1 MRTLFALLGAML
13 ISANSATAA
22 NVVPYRSPRAHSSV
36 AKAAF
41 NLDTAMRRA
50 KFEQVDTFPN
60 SLCRAAYVFEFQVLL
75 GLKYFPVNADYCE
88 LPETRV
94 PAEVASVLA
103 RIREIH
109 VRYAEALGVRPENL
123 FGSGVRVHLGQSAI
137 GPLKSGTLDE
147 VEIDLFKDGRA
158 VNFPDKIYAHEL
170 THWLSLEGMLGR
182 SVQDIESVYLFNESF
197 PDLVSSYVNASTRI
211 DFTDASVR
219 SELTFGRD
227 GSPVKS
233 MNSPLSEFHLARFRQ
248 EPLDLCAKLK
258 TQKLTANEKGMCS
271 YFRADSLMNPMR
283 RTLFPD
289 VKEKLPTKA
298 ELAAPFVPEK
308 CLLHY
313 LNGTTGLDACYKSAL
328 GPVLI
333 SFVRTI
339 ESLLGDRPVASLYAA
354 IETAAARPDYYV
366 CEYTGATAK
375 KVGTETA
382 TVSFPSFVR
391 VFQTIR
397 EGLTPGEQVLFD
409 RAWSDHGLD
418 AWSKLE
424 RFDRETTIRAFAY
437 QVLAR
442 QNSDF
447 ATENKCFSTVPA
459 LRGSKC
465 ASKCAFV
472 PAPAEAP

>member
-1 MRTLFALLGAML
+1 MRTLLALLGAML

-22 NVVPYRSPRAHSSV
+22 NVVPYRSPRAHSAV
-36 AKAAF
+36 KAAF

-50 KFEQVDTFPN
+50 TSDESDTFPN
-60 SLCRAAYVFEFQVLL
+60 SLCRAAYVYEFQVLL

-94 PAEVASVLA
+94 PAEVAGVLA

-109 VRYAEALGVRPENL
+109 VRYAEAFGVRPEDL

-147 VEIDLFKDGRA
+147 VEIDLFKGGRA
-158 VNFPDKIYAHEL
+158 ANFPDKIYAHEL

-197 PDLVSSYVNASTRI
+197 PDLVSSYVNGSPLI

-219 SELTFGRD
+219 PALTFGRD

-233 MNSPLSEFHLARFRQ
+233 MNRPLSEFHLARFRQ
-248 EPLDLCAKLK
+248 EPLDLCTKLKSAKL
-258 TQKLTANEKGMCS
+258 TVNEKGMCS
-271 YFRADSLMNPMR
+271 YFRSEWLMNPMR
-283 RTLFPD
+283 KTLFPD

-298 ELAAPFVPEK
+298 ALAAPFTPEQ

-313 LNGTTGLDACYKSAL
+313 ENGTTGLDACYKSAL

-333 SFVRTI
+333 SFMRSI
-339 ESLLGDRPVASLYAA
+339 ESLVGDRPVASLYAA
-354 IETAAARPDYYV
+354 IDAAAAHPDYYV

-375 KVGTETA
+375 KLGTQTA

-391 VFQTIR
+391 VFRTIR
-397 EGLTPGEQVLFD
+397 DGLGIAEQALFD
-409 RAWSDHGLD
+409 RAWADHGLD
-418 AWSKLE
+418 TWAKLE

-442 QNSDF
+442 QNADF
-447 ATENKCFSTVPA
+447 SAANKCGSTVPA
-459 LRGSKC
+459 LRGPKC
-465 ASKCAFV
+465 ASKCSFV